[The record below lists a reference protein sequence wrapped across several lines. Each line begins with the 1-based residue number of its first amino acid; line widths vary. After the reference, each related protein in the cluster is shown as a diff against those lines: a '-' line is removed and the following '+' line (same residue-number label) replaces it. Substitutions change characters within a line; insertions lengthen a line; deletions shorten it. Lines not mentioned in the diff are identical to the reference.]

1 MFQDLLENVC
11 VSLREMMF
19 CGSSLRR
26 FCESAN
32 IASFAG
38 VEKGFCEG
46 RTTRKSLAM
55 VNDLANKG
63 ISGF

>member
-1 MFQDLLENVC
+1 
-11 VSLREMMF
+11 MF

-32 IASFAG
+32 IASFVG
-38 VEKGFCEG
+38 VENGSWEG

-55 VNDLANKG
+55 FNDLANKG